1 MSIKTYEERLVGLRP
16 LQTYVPEHL
25 LRAEIAE
32 LRAALERKND
42 DAERYR
48 WLRKQD
54 WFDSTLCVLRDP
66 KTVLTRGPQLGADC
80 PSGTRL
86 EAMNDDL
93 RDHFAGL
100 AMQGL
105 IAQSIGTAITSGDF
119 PLGASWSYQMAD
131 AMMEARK
138 K

>member
-86 EAMNDDL
+86 DA
-93 RDHFAGL
+93 
-100 AMQGL
+100 
-105 IAQSIGTAITSGDF
+105 AI
-119 PLGASWSYQMAD
+119 D
-131 AMMEARK
+131 AERTK
-138 K
+138 

>member
-32 LRAALERKND
+32 LRAALE
-42 DAERYR
+42 
-48 WLRKQD
+48 
-54 WFDSTLCVLRDP
+54 
-66 KTVLTRGPQLGADC
+66 
-80 PSGTRL
+80 
-86 EAMNDDL
+86 AMNDDL

-105 IAQSIGTAITSGDF
+105 VAQSIGAAITSGDF
-119 PLGASWSYQMAD
+119 PLGANWSYQMAD

>member
-32 LRAALERKND
+32 LRAALE
-42 DAERYR
+42 
-48 WLRKQD
+48 
-54 WFDSTLCVLRDP
+54 
-66 KTVLTRGPQLGADC
+66 
-80 PSGTRL
+80 
-86 EAMNDDL
+86 AMNDDL

-100 AMQGL
+100 AMQ
-105 IAQSIGTAITSGDF
+105 AIVNDENNAYDTQISA
-119 PLGASWSYQMAD
+119 PRWAKNSYAIAD